1 MGRRRTTRAVAR
13 RGPKNQVWAV
23 SVFEQT
29 NVPVATTALLAV
41 LVAGSDWNSSNSSAE
56 RATLLRIR
64 GWMSMRQETAAGV
77 GTAGAIFLGIFVL
90 DEDGTTPDM
99 STASTYAD
107 EDILW
112 TGGVQL
118 PSLGDATA
126 RSFTMDWIVDV
137 KSMRRITNGQ
147 GIRLAVTNP
156 TGSTC
161 DFSGVFRS
169 LVRKSG

>member
-1 MGRRRTTRAVAR
+1 MPRRRHSRAVT

-29 NVPVATTALLAV
+29 NVPVATTVLLGV
-41 LVAGSDWNSSNSSAE
+41 LVAGSDWNSSNSSSE

-64 GWMSMRQETAAGV
+64 GWMSMRQETVAGV
-77 GTAGAIFLGIFVL
+77 GTPGAIFFGIFVL

-118 PSLGDATA
+118 PSLGDASA
-126 RSFTMDWIVDV
+126 RSFTADWVVDV
-137 KSMRRITNGQ
+137 KAMRRITNGQ

-156 TGSTC
+156 TGSTV
-161 DFSGVFRS
+161 DVSGTFRS
-169 LVRKSG
+169 LVRKSS